1 MSALYYHQ
9 IVVYILALLPSSL
22 TQLTGS
28 ITTTDN
34 RFVITISIS
43 NPTYNTISI
52 LKSNNVF
59 DDQLDLPVSFT
70 VKDDE
75 GNEAPFATTY
85 AMRSGISNN
94 DLYVLKPGQT
104 FSRIY
109 DIRQFLQSIPSV
121 KHGLYTKTIQIIPPA
136 TFQGVMS
143 NGPYNV
149 PAEAAADLSSGTL
162 GNFAA
167 ARLIDIRL
175 QAKVLLTA
183 HNFPIYQNPD
193 PGDSIP
199 ADGVQLDTAS
209 CMGQNATDLSNTIF
223 DAGVYAK
230 SLVSAAEDFSSVLF
244 PQFFQSSQR
253 LHVKAAGNLAANA
266 LQGNGF
272 HVDAYCSDI
281 QNLCDAK
288 GSVLGYSF
296 TPSFVGSSYVILCP
310 AARNLGRAPVPCSPP
325 GTKQLSASASHVMF
339 HLLMTLNNVVG
350 SVVGNNY
357 YGVQSCQQLVKR
369 TPVDVTSNADSY
381 AQLAIAQWGFG
392 LGGAPYRGPSC
403 LPANGLVP
411 ANERRDVQTMQDA
424 KFLAETIASR
434 SLSRR
439 QFPNYTPEEAVRDAQ
454 DCAGDQLT
462 LIQNA
467 ATNARALASAA
478 RGSQNNDLWTQYD
491 HYPSAR

>member
-193 PGDSIP
+193 PETQF
-199 ADGVQLDTAS
+199 QL
-209 CMGQNATDLSNTIF
+209 MESNWT
-223 DAGVYAK
+223 
-230 SLVSAAEDFSSVLF
+230 L
-244 PQFFQSSQR
+244 
-253 LHVKAAGNLAANA
+253 LAAWA
-266 LQGNGF
+266 RMQQTCPIPFLTL
-272 HVDAYCSDI
+272 AYMRSPLSRPPKTFRVCCSL
-281 QNLCDAK
+281 N
-288 GSVLGYSF
+288 
-296 TPSFVGSSYVILCP
+296 SSSHLKDCM
-310 AARNLGRAPVPCSPP
+310 SKPP
-325 GTKQLSASASHVMF
+325 GIWLPMHYKATVFTSMLTA
-339 HLLMTLNNVVG
+339 
-350 SVVGNNY
+350 
-357 YGVQSCQQLVKR
+357 
-369 TPVDVTSNADSY
+369 VTFKICAM
-381 AQLAIAQWGFG
+381 L
-392 LGGAPYRGPSC
+392 R
-403 LPANGLVP
+403 
-411 ANERRDVQTMQDA
+411 
-424 KFLAETIASR
+424 
-434 SLSRR
+434 
-439 QFPNYTPEEAVRDAQ
+439 AV
-454 DCAGDQLT
+454 
-462 LIQNA
+462 
-467 ATNARALASAA
+467 
-478 RGSQNNDLWTQYD
+478 Y
-491 HYPSAR
+491 